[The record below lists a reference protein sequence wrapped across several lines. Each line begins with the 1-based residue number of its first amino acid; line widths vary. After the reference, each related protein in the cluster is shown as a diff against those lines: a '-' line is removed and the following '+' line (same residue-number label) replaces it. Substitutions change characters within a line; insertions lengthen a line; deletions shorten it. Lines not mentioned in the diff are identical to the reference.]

1 MKEISLD
8 MHPDGKEDTFDFW
21 PSLSMITTFL
31 NANMDLTLLLMS
43 GMG

>member
-8 MHPDGKEDTFDFW
+8 MRPDGKEEKFDFW
-21 PSLSMITTFL
+21 PSLNMITTLL